1 MFHRNGT
8 RPGNIYKYPQAQVV
22 CRTYPWKCG
31 PCFCAPLSAI
41 LFRRRSFGLTGSVP
55 AEVEAAAVRCLP
67 SSRPHHSPRGR
78 VCSAATLAPALCSPR
93 SAGEFVLPQLS
104 TNLDP
109 RTGSVVAQLQWAS
122 RQSSTWSPARPSS
135 PLPWPT
141 SCPDTIVLFL
151 PFLPLPVLMRR
162 ALVVARLQAQTG
174 RQERPLPLVVA
185 ENSWPQPW
193 SVERCAAASLLPF
206 LSLPVPARPPAPRNP
221 STHAANTWKDGK
233 LVANPSEWFG
243 KYQGLSPA
251 SRDLKN

>member
-1 MFHRNGT
+1 VEM
-8 RPGNIYKYPQAQVV
+8 RPLFLRPPFCNPLPPPVLRVDWFRSRRGRSSGCALPAIFPPPSQPARASLFCCYP
-22 CRTYPWKCG
+22 RP
-31 PCFCAPLSAI
+31 
-41 LFRRRSFGLTGSVP
+41 RSVQPTQ
-55 AEVEAAAVRCLP
+55 
-67 SSRPHHSPRGR
+67 RGR
-78 VCSAATLAPALCSPR
+78 VCSAAA
-93 SAGEFVLPQLS
+93 FHQ
-104 TNLDP
+104 LDP